1 VNSLQVRTRTSPFEI
16 ISTSLSDL
24 IALPDPDAASAM
36 NERMGVFEQISRM
49 HERSYSERGII
60 IREFEKRKLWA
71 YLIDPE
77 TGLAFPHLTA
87 WLSCGEFLGCRRVN
101 FESRGD
107 IRLLQDVPVEKLI
120 DIPKGNLKVLAQLST
135 AVRNEPGILEA
146 ARNLPQD
153 EFLEKVEREQP
164 DQHIET
170 RRALRFNPGRSGA
183 KVVEEMIAYALEHDI
198 AGTRDEALVRA
209 AETAMDSW
217 KLEQELREM
226 PAEETTESAVQ

>member
-1 VNSLQVRTRTSPFEI
+1 MTTLQVRTRTSPFEI

-24 IALPDPDAASAM
+24 IALPDPEAASAM

-77 TGLAFPHLTA
+77 TGQAFPHLTA

-101 FESRGD
+101 FESLGD
-107 IRLLQDVPVEKLI
+107 MRLLEDVPTEKLI

-146 ARNLPQD
+146 ARILPQD

-164 DQHIET
+164 NQHIET
-170 RRALRFNPGRSGA
+170 RKPLRFNPGRSGA
-183 KVVEEMIAYALEHDI
+183 KVVEEAIAWALEHDI
-198 AGTRDEALVRA
+198 AGNRDEAIVRM
-209 AETAMDSW
+209 AEQALNEW
-217 KLEQELREM
+217 RLEQELRDM
-226 PAEETTESAVQ
+226 PADTTESAVQ